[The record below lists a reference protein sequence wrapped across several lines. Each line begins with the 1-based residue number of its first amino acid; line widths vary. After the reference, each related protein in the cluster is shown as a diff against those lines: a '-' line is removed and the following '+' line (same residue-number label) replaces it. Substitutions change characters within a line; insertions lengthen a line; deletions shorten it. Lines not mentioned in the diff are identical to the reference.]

1 MANQIINSKNLT
13 SKEIPELY
21 VRYFNPKIY
30 INTDITIPY
39 YVSDNTQA
47 EYLNNS
53 NAKSFT
59 TIVTF
64 NSKVFSSTT
73 TAGEFTIN
81 IGSVSTTGETYFSIY
96 TIDSNGVA
104 SVEQFF
110 DILIVDDTYP
120 ITQSQTY
127 IMTATDLSTYNIKA
141 GESVSISDA
150 KINGASLTNLFK
162 GAKDKGYRKIIML
175 NNTYMLDYHG
185 DKVTIPDQFTV
196 SMNGATF
203 KATQCNDVNVSNL
216 VDLRDCFDSHVI
228 NGNLVGNYDGF
239 DFEATKTN
247 TNYNIPGEGLA
258 VAEINGARYSSFKN
272 MTMSYS
278 VGYNLGVFGG
288 KRSGYVGT
296 PGKLAFKNQYYI
308 DANGNQ
314 ITSSDM
320 CTTDITDISTLLDRG
335 EFQCSV
341 YLGYGGLALDKA
353 ELFIHFYDSS
363 QKYLKTT
370 KTRQYQVVKIP
381 SGAKYVRI
389 TGFTS
394 VTESSGL
401 TICHTGQA
409 TNCELINITS
419 HNTRTCAMHPG
430 IYNHLLIKDCTFN
443 KVADENEYKVTKLAL
458 DFEDGYENGRNL
470 FFINNEVYDGTSALT
485 IQRGFNCNVIKCR
498 NFGLD
503 LRGHIKGALIKN
515 NFFNEGSIYTTNF
528 DSQSHMKLDNN
539 TFFRSL
545 KFLKWDNN
553 GNYPTVGLTNLDCK
567 QNYQNNS
574 NTNVII
580 DNAVSG
586 SGSGGAPSQ
595 TYYNII
601 NNMPNCTTNNSDNLV
616 LKDSPYKATIT
627 PMSGYDITSIT
638 VTMGGVD
645 ITSTALSEHTI
656 NISKVTGNVNINVIT
671 KEIESY
677 RITNNLTNCTNSNT
691 VSSVLKNKSYAGS
704 IVSNEGYDLYNI
716 TVTMDGV
723 DITTSSVSGNS
734 INITSVTGDV
744 IITAVC
750 TKEVSDIIYD
760 NGTMNKGTLK
770 LNNATAES
778 TYIRINQN
786 QDSSVTINDYKLTLN
801 KNDKVYMDI
810 GLDTDSPSAGYSIRI
825 PQLGDSS
832 VNNFTNTNMINESQI
847 STALNGKDKVT
858 IYWTVSN
865 TVTNIDLTLTSYFA
879 RVKIFK
885 IWIDK
890 NSTES
895 GSGGGTTP
903 EKLTISNIPNITQP
917 EKSEFYIEY
926 TTNIAVAKHE
936 VSWDGGN
943 VFYDKTTD
951 VVANGTSYKFKH
963 DNKGSAGT
971 YRMAIKVTTSSGE
984 TVTSNVF
991 TVTLTEAITYEMS
1004 LKTDD
1009 LSTFNDTN
1017 NDGLGEFQGWGTSL
1031 CWWANRLGYNKN
1043 LISQAVDKFYSENG
1057 LNLNIGRYNIGGGDC
1072 VRDSFHTPYYIDST
1086 NKKQVYDLTTSGL
1099 KPEYHGSNM
1108 KVKSIND
1115 FANVTYQTTDED
1127 FNITKGN
1134 KIGEFK
1140 TITYVSQLDNETES
1154 ASVLKFN
1161 NINVTNS
1168 GRYKIKLLFVLSST
1182 NTRDVSIR
1190 VNKTLRYIVSTD
1202 TINNNIIATSNDLK
1216 IYLVTID
1223 GVYLPQ
1229 GINIIEVGGNSSY
1242 CLDFIKMAIIRHHN
1256 DNQYKSWSNS
1266 IINKNSYVYDL
1277 LGYHY
1282 PTYAGTNQENQI
1294 INMDTTYKTDDL
1306 VFGIESGNK
1315 VEELQSL
1322 GYIPKLD
1329 TTDTTGS
1336 NLTYNVYIEE
1346 ANNYTI
1352 QFLLYLTGANNR
1364 DFAIKVNGTTYTV
1377 ENSVINENIIAEDS
1391 VGKLYIARFYEINLV
1406 KGNNTIIIGG
1416 STGWCLDLV
1425 KMIIMKTSTYLSLSS
1440 NNDLI
1445 HDSHIKRSDSAIPG
1459 YCTDVT
1465 KINTSAH
1472 NIDWYNKYYERVDE
1486 ECGYAWNYD
1495 WDADEHQ
1502 MNMTK
1507 AIAKAKG
1514 SEFIAEAFSNSPP
1527 YFMTNS
1533 GCSSG
1538 ATDSSQNNLKENSYN
1553 AFAKYMADVIAH
1565 INKDNSYGFEFTSA
1579 TGMNEP
1585 YTNYWGANSNKQEG
1599 CHIDQGTAQSRV
1611 IKALNWNIKD
1621 KGINNCI
1628 VSGTDET
1635 SIDVAIDSYNA
1646 LDTDA
1651 KQTISRIDTHAYS
1664 GTKRYEL
1671 RELAEKENK
1680 NLWMSEVDGD
1690 FTAGDN
1696 AGHMASA
1703 LGLAKNILLDLNWLK
1718 PSAWILWDIVD
1729 MHCDTGNSHDGNDF
1743 GWLNQDGGYWGLT
1756 GCNHD
1761 DEYIWLLKKYY
1772 AFGQFTRYIQPGHT
1786 IIRMSDDNAVASYD
1800 STNHKLVIVVMNT
1813 WATDRKCKF
1822 TLTNINTDNINNI
1835 QAIRTS
1841 GSLTDGENWADVTSL
1856 CEININKE
1864 NKTFSS
1870 ILKAN
1875 SITTYIISNV
1885 HYGEKT
1891 NNQLTFTQYKKLDG
1905 GVITDTTDGTYYSTT
1920 EKYEVTPGTCYTFN
1934 LNASNYICICY
1945 YDSNGTYKDYA
1956 SKQTDNNSVGKFTA
1970 TFAIPLGVKYI
1981 QICATGN
1988 ANTQMTCAVSNNLLY
2003 TDNSYIIDDFSTYY
2017 INNSLWKNEL
2027 GHIRNNELQRYST
2040 NNTEIKDGILELQ
2053 GKKDSEGTW
2062 TSASIITHGAFSFL
2076 YGKIEARMKV
2086 STESG
2091 SFPAFWTM
2099 GDGFE
2104 YEYNEWGDH
2113 PCLGDYWAWCGE
2125 FDIMEYNN
2133 KEFTTGVFFNEK
2145 DQAGRIRTS
2154 DYDINE
2160 WHTFGM
2166 DWGTEGDLKFY
2177 YDGQLVTQ
2185 TAATDNKAF
2194 HTPHYVMFDQA
2205 IGAAGGNPD
2214 SDCTSMTSY
2223 VDWVRYYPHSYDN
2236 LKLYAEDFDLYLVKD
2251 PSSKWCIR
2259 ITWNDNCINK
2269 AMSWSS
2275 NKSEALE
2282 VHSGYLNVK
2291 WQYGEATIT
2300 CTSPS
2305 GVSKDITIYI
2315 DNYELSTKKTDVS
2328 ISPTISNIS
2337 NMTQPAKTEFY
2348 IEYSTNVEVT
2358 KHEISWDGGSTF
2370 YDKTEDVTSSG
2381 TSYRFKHD
2389 NSGNAG
2395 TYKMAIRVTTAAGK
2409 SATSNVFTVIL
2420 KENGS
2425 SGGGSDP
2432 SGLLDSTGAYVI
2444 DDFSSN
2450 SVDSNKW
2457 GYELGYV
2464 RNNET
2469 QKYTNT
2475 NAEIND
2481 GILALRGKK
2490 ASDGSWTSSSIISKG
2505 HFAFMYGKIVAR
2517 VRACNLNGAFGAFWT
2532 LGDSFEFGYK
2542 ENASP
2547 DTLGEWWAYCGE
2559 FDVMEFYNGK
2569 LTCGTFFNERE
2580 ESGRVWYNNYPT
2592 GDWHEFAME
2601 WNTDGSLVFYIDG
2614 NELSRTSATDNRAF
2628 HIPHFILLNQAIG
2641 ASGGTPDSS
2650 TTEIT
2655 QYVDWVKYYP
2665 LSTDNLVENS
2675 SDFYLEATDPNDSAH
2690 NCVVRPKFNDNC
2702 INKSITWE
2710 SSNPSLVTC
2719 HSGLCGSYSGA
2730 NGEVVITGTS
2740 HSGVS
2745 KQITLTV
2752 TDGVLR
2758 AKK

>member
-53 NAKSFT
+53 NTKSFT

-81 IGSVSTTGETYFSIY
+81 IGSASTTGETYFSIY
-96 TIDSNGVA
+96 TIDGNGVA
-104 SVEQFF
+104 SAEQFF

-127 IMTATDLSTYNIKA
+127 IMTETDLSTYNIKV

-150 KINGASLTNLFK
+150 KLNGAALTNLFK
-162 GAKDKGYRKIIML
+162 GAKGKGYRKIIML
-175 NNTYMLDYHG
+175 KNTYMLDYHG

-247 TNYNIPGEGLA
+247 TNYYIPGEGLA

-335 EFQCSV
+335 ELQCSV
-341 YLGYGGLALDKA
+341 YLGYGGLSLNKA
-353 ELFIHFYDSS
+353 ELFVHFYNSS
-363 QKYLKTT
+363 QKYLKTV
-370 KTRQYQVVKIP
+370 KTRQYQIVKIP
-381 SGAKYVRI
+381 PGAKYVRI

-515 NFFNEGSIYTTNF
+515 NFFNEGSIYTTDY

-545 KFLKWDNN
+545 KFLKWDDK

-586 SGSGGAPSQ
+586 SGSEGAPSQ
-595 TYYNII
+595 TYYNIV
-601 NNMPNCTTNNSDNLV
+601 NNMPHCTTDNSDNLV
-616 LKDSPYKATIT
+616 LKDSSYKATIT

-671 KEIESY
+671 REIESY
-677 RITNNLTNCTNSNT
+677 RITNKLTNCTNSNT

-704 IVSNEGYDLYNI
+704 IVSNEGYDLYSI
-716 TVTMDGV
+716 TVTMDGA

-734 INITSVTGDV
+734 INISNVTGDV

-778 TYIRINQN
+778 TYIKINQN
-786 QDSSVTINDYKLTLN
+786 QDSSVAINDYKLTLN

-832 VNNFTNTNMINESQI
+832 VNNFTDTNMINESQI

-858 IYWTVSN
+858 IYWTVAN
-865 TVTNIDLTLTSYFA
+865 TVTDIDLTLTSYFA

-917 EKSEFYIEY
+917 EKTEFYIEY

-963 DNKGSAGT
+963 DNKGS
-971 YRMAIKVTTSSGE
+971 V
-984 TVTSNVF
+984 
-991 TVTLTEAITYEMS
+991 
-1004 LKTDD
+1004 
-1009 LSTFNDTN
+1009 
-1017 NDGLGEFQGWGTSL
+1017 
-1031 CWWANRLGYNKN
+1031 
-1043 LISQAVDKFYSENG
+1043 
-1057 LNLNIGRYNIGGGDC
+1057 
-1072 VRDSFHTPYYIDST
+1072 
-1086 NKKQVYDLTTSGL
+1086 
-1099 KPEYHGSNM
+1099 
-1108 KVKSIND
+1108 
-1115 FANVTYQTTDED
+1115 
-1127 FNITKGN
+1127 
-1134 KIGEFK
+1134 
-1140 TITYVSQLDNETES
+1140 
-1154 ASVLKFN
+1154 
-1161 NINVTNS
+1161 
-1168 GRYKIKLLFVLSST
+1168 
-1182 NTRDVSIR
+1182 
-1190 VNKTLRYIVSTD
+1190 
-1202 TINNNIIATSNDLK
+1202 
-1216 IYLVTID
+1216 
-1223 GVYLPQ
+1223 
-1229 GINIIEVGGNSSY
+1229 
-1242 CLDFIKMAIIRHHN
+1242 
-1256 DNQYKSWSNS
+1256 
-1266 IINKNSYVYDL
+1266 
-1277 LGYHY
+1277 
-1282 PTYAGTNQENQI
+1282 
-1294 INMDTTYKTDDL
+1294 
-1306 VFGIESGNK
+1306 
-1315 VEELQSL
+1315 
-1322 GYIPKLD
+1322 
-1329 TTDTTGS
+1329 
-1336 NLTYNVYIEE
+1336 
-1346 ANNYTI
+1346 
-1352 QFLLYLTGANNR
+1352 
-1364 DFAIKVNGTTYTV
+1364 
-1377 ENSVINENIIAEDS
+1377 
-1391 VGKLYIARFYEINLV
+1391 
-1406 KGNNTIIIGG
+1406 
-1416 STGWCLDLV
+1416 
-1425 KMIIMKTSTYLSLSS
+1425 
-1440 NNDLI
+1440 
-1445 HDSHIKRSDSAIPG
+1445 
-1459 YCTDVT
+1459 
-1465 KINTSAH
+1465 
-1472 NIDWYNKYYERVDE
+1472 
-1486 ECGYAWNYD
+1486 
-1495 WDADEHQ
+1495 
-1502 MNMTK
+1502 
-1507 AIAKAKG
+1507 
-1514 SEFIAEAFSNSPP
+1514 
-1527 YFMTNS
+1527 
-1533 GCSSG
+1533 
-1538 ATDSSQNNLKENSYN
+1538 
-1553 AFAKYMADVIAH
+1553 
-1565 INKDNSYGFEFTSA
+1565 
-1579 TGMNEP
+1579 
-1585 YTNYWGANSNKQEG
+1585 
-1599 CHIDQGTAQSRV
+1599 
-1611 IKALNWNIKD
+1611 
-1621 KGINNCI
+1621 
-1628 VSGTDET
+1628 
-1635 SIDVAIDSYNA
+1635 
-1646 LDTDA
+1646 
-1651 KQTISRIDTHAYS
+1651 
-1664 GTKRYEL
+1664 
-1671 RELAEKENK
+1671 
-1680 NLWMSEVDGD
+1680 
-1690 FTAGDN
+1690 
-1696 AGHMASA
+1696 
-1703 LGLAKNILLDLNWLK
+1703 
-1718 PSAWILWDIVD
+1718 
-1729 MHCDTGNSHDGNDF
+1729 
-1743 GWLNQDGGYWGLT
+1743 
-1756 GCNHD
+1756 
-1761 DEYIWLLKKYY
+1761 
-1772 AFGQFTRYIQPGHT
+1772 
-1786 IIRMSDDNAVASYD
+1786 
-1800 STNHKLVIVVMNT
+1800 
-1813 WATDRKCKF
+1813 
-1822 TLTNINTDNINNI
+1822 
-1835 QAIRTS
+1835 
-1841 GSLTDGENWADVTSL
+1841 
-1856 CEININKE
+1856 
-1864 NKTFSS
+1864 
-1870 ILKAN
+1870 
-1875 SITTYIISNV
+1875 
-1885 HYGEKT
+1885 
-1891 NNQLTFTQYKKLDG
+1891 
-1905 GVITDTTDGTYYSTT
+1905 
-1920 EKYEVTPGTCYTFN
+1920 
-1934 LNASNYICICY
+1934 
-1945 YDSNGTYKDYA
+1945 
-1956 SKQTDNNSVGKFTA
+1956 
-1970 TFAIPLGVKYI
+1970 
-1981 QICATGN
+1981 
-1988 ANTQMTCAVSNNLLY
+1988 
-2003 TDNSYIIDDFSTYY
+2003 
-2017 INNSLWKNEL
+2017 
-2027 GHIRNNELQRYST
+2027 
-2040 NNTEIKDGILELQ
+2040 
-2053 GKKDSEGTW
+2053 
-2062 TSASIITHGAFSFL
+2062 
-2076 YGKIEARMKV
+2076 
-2086 STESG
+2086 
-2091 SFPAFWTM
+2091 
-2099 GDGFE
+2099 
-2104 YEYNEWGDH
+2104 
-2113 PCLGDYWAWCGE
+2113 
-2125 FDIMEYNN
+2125 
-2133 KEFTTGVFFNEK
+2133 
-2145 DQAGRIRTS
+2145 
-2154 DYDINE
+2154 
-2160 WHTFGM
+2160 
-2166 DWGTEGDLKFY
+2166 
-2177 YDGQLVTQ
+2177 
-2185 TAATDNKAF
+2185 
-2194 HTPHYVMFDQA
+2194 
-2205 IGAAGGNPD
+2205 
-2214 SDCTSMTSY
+2214 
-2223 VDWVRYYPHSYDN
+2223 
-2236 LKLYAEDFDLYLVKD
+2236 
-2251 PSSKWCIR
+2251 
-2259 ITWNDNCINK
+2259 
-2269 AMSWSS
+2269 
-2275 NKSEALE
+2275 
-2282 VHSGYLNVK
+2282 
-2291 WQYGEATIT
+2291 
-2300 CTSPS
+2300 
-2305 GVSKDITIYI
+2305 
-2315 DNYELSTKKTDVS
+2315 
-2328 ISPTISNIS
+2328 
-2337 NMTQPAKTEFY
+2337 
-2348 IEYSTNVEVT
+2348 
-2358 KHEISWDGGSTF
+2358 
-2370 YDKTEDVTSSG
+2370 
-2381 TSYRFKHD
+2381 
-2389 NSGNAG
+2389 G
-2395 TYKMAIRVTTAAGK
+2395 TYKMAIRVTTSSGVTK
-2409 SATSNVFTVIL
+2409 TSNVFTVTLVGSDQLVLTQYKRLNDGVVTDTTDSTYYSTVNKMSVTSSGKYTLNLNPISYVCVCFYNSSDTYLGNDSGGYIENHTSDWSVGSLSTTFTVPSSASYIRICGTSDGTQVTGTL
-2420 KENGS
+2420 KEDSS
-2425 SGGGSDP
+2425 SGGGSTPTPGGGTDT
-2432 SGLLDSTGAYVI
+2432 SALLDSTGAYVI
-2444 DDFSSN
+2444 DDFSGS

-2475 NAEIND
+2475 NAEVNN

-2490 ASDGSWTSSSIISKG
+2490 ASDGSWTSASIISKG

-2517 VRACNLNGAFGAFWT
+2517 VKACNLNGAFGAFWT

-2569 LTCGTFFNERE
+2569 LTCGTFFNEKE
-2580 ESGRVWYNNYPT
+2580 ESGRVWYNNYAT

-2601 WNTDGSLVFYIDG
+2601 WNTDGSLIFSIDG
-2614 NELSRTSATDNRAF
+2614 NELSRTNATDNRAF

-2719 HSGLCGSYSGA
+2719 HSGLCGSYAGA